1 MLVQMVAPEE
11 GASAFVKGS
20 SMSRTVY
27 IAATES
33 SSGKS
38 AIALGVMEMMVKKVG
53 HVGFFRP
60 IIAAE
65 RGGEEKDNDIAL
77 ITNHFHLDL
86 PYEEAFAFTSREADE
101 LIRAGKTSELI
112 DGILAR
118 YNAVAARFDFVVC
131 EGSDFEGETSSF
143 EVNINATIARNI
155 DAPVLLVIDGRRI
168 ASSKELTCLDFA
180 VQSFEEGDCKVLAA
194 ILNRFPDD
202 WTDALPDLLQHSR
215 HSDLPVFTIPQDPAL
230 AAPMMSEIAH
240 ALHSETFYRSD
251 LLNSLQ
257 ATSFSV
263 ADASPE
269 IFLSQLKDGALL
281 FISGDRFGNLL
292 GVMLKLNSAKPVNIA
307 GIVLTNGFKPSGAV
321 GTLLKEVKNM
331 VPVLTVSGDT
341 YEAISAVS
349 HLHSRIYPSATRKI
363 TTALALFESCVDTKK
378 LVDLLETARTGV
390 VTPKRFEFELIQRAQ
405 SPRQRIVLPEGEED
419 RILYAAEQVV
429 LRGIADI
436 VLLGNKQKILGK
448 ISHLGLNLPEVE
460 ILKPRKSKHF
470 REFVETYHELRRK
483 KGITADM
490 AETLM
495 ADTSYFA
502 TMMVYKGLADGM
514 VSGSVNTTAHTVRP
528 ALQFIRTKPGFSIVS
543 SVFLMCLKDRVLVY
557 GDCAINPNPTAQQ
570 LAEIAVTSAQTA
582 KTFGVEP
589 RVAMLSYSTGA
600 SGGGADV
607 ERVREATEIA
617 RQMAPDLPIVG
628 PIQYDAAIDAGVAR
642 TKIPQSQVAGH
653 ATVFIFPDLNTGNNT
668 YKAVQRSAG
677 AVAIGPVIQGL
688 QKPVNDLSRGCTVT
702 DIVNTVAITA
712 IQAQAGK

>member
-1 MLVQMVAPEE
+1 MGISFL
-11 GASAFVKGS
+11 KGL
-20 SMSRTVY
+20 SMSRNVY

-60 IIAAE
+60 IIAADRDASE
-65 RGGEEKDNDIAL
+65 PDNDIAL
-77 ITNHFHLDL
+77 IINHFHLDL
-86 PYEEAFAFTSREADE
+86 SYEQAYAFTNREAAD

-112 DGILAR
+112 DGILKR
-118 YNAVAARFDFVVC
+118 YAEVAARFDFVVC
-131 EGSDFEGETSSF
+131 EGSDFEGDTSAF
-143 EVNINATIARNI
+143 EFNINATIARNI
-155 DAPVLLVIDGRRI
+155 DAPVLLVVDGRRI
-168 ASSKELTCLDFA
+168 AAKGKLDCLDFA
-180 VQSFEEGDCKVLAA
+180 VQSFQEDDCNVLAA
-194 ILNRFPDD
+194 ILNRVPLDRID
-202 WTDALPDLLQHSR
+202 QIPSLLENSR
-215 HSDLPVFTIPQDPAL
+215 HSELPVFALPQDSGL
-230 AAPMMSEIAH
+230 AAPMMSEVAH
-240 ALHSETFYRSD
+240 ALGSETFYRSD
-251 LLNSLQ
+251 LLDSLQ

-269 IFLSQLKDGALL
+269 IFLSQLRDGALL

-307 GIVLTNGFKPSGAV
+307 GIVLTNGFKPAGAV

-331 VPVLTVSGDT
+331 VPVLCVPGNT
-341 YEAISAVS
+341 YEAVNTVS
-349 HLHSRIYPSATRKI
+349 RIHARIYPGASRKI
-363 TTALALFESCVDTKK
+363 TTALALFDSRVDTKQ
-378 LVDLLETARTGV
+378 LVGLLATARTGV
-390 VTPKRFEFELIQRAQ
+390 ITPKRFEFGLIQRAQ
-405 SPRQRIVLPEGEED
+405 KPRQRIVLPEGEED

-436 VLLGNKQKILGK
+436 TLLGSRQKIKSK
-448 ISHLGLNLPEVE
+448 ISHLGLNLPGVE
-460 ILKPRKSKHF
+460 IIKPRQSKHF
-470 REFVETYHELRRK
+470 KDFVNTYYDLRK
-483 KGITADM
+483 NKGITLDM
-490 AETLM
+490 AETM
-495 ADTSYFA
+495 MSDVSYFG

-528 ALQFIRTKPGFSIVS
+528 SLQFIRTKPEFSIVS

-570 LAEIAVTSAQTA
+570 LAEIAVTSAETA

-589 RVAMLSYSTGA
+589 RVAMLSYSTGG

-607 ERVREATEIA
+607 ERVREATALA
-617 RQMAPDLPIVG
+617 REMAPDLPIEG

-642 TKIPQSQVAGH
+642 TKMPQSQVAGH

-688 QKPVNDLSRGCTVT
+688 RKPVNDLSRGCTVT

-712 IQAQAGK
+712 IQAQADK

>member
-1 MLVQMVAPEE
+1 
-11 GASAFVKGS
+11 
-20 SMSRTVY
+20 MSRNVY
-27 IAATES
+27 IAATEA

-38 AIALGVMEMMVKKVG
+38 AIALGIMEMMVKKVG

-60 IIAAE
+60 IIAADRDAPE
-65 RGGEEKDNDIAL
+65 QDNDIAL

-86 PYEEAFAFTSREADE
+86 PYEQAYAFTNREAAD
-101 LIRAGKTSELI
+101 LIRADKISELI
-112 DGILAR
+112 DGILKGYAE
-118 YNAVAARFDFVVC
+118 VAARYDFVVC
-131 EGSDFEGETSSF
+131 EGSDFEGDTSAF
-143 EVNINATIARNI
+143 EININATIARNI
-155 DAPVLLVIDGRRI
+155 DAPVLLVVDGRRLGP
-168 ASSKELTCLDFA
+168 KGKLDCLDFA
-180 VQSFEEGDCKVLAA
+180 VQSFVEDDCNVLAA
-194 ILNRFPDD
+194 ILNRVPQNRIDQ
-202 WTDALPDLLQHSR
+202 LPSLLENSR
-215 HSDLPVFTIPQDPAL
+215 HSDLPVFGLPQDPAL
-230 AAPMMSEIAH
+230 AAPMMSEVAQT
-240 ALHSETFYRSD
+240 LGSETFYRSD

-331 VPVLTVSGDT
+331 VPVLCVPGDT
-341 YEAISAVS
+341 YEAVNAVS
-349 HLHSRIYPSATRKI
+349 RIHSRIYPGATRKI
-363 TTALALFESCVDTKK
+363 TTALALFEFCVDTKQ
-378 LVDLLETARTGV
+378 LGSRLATARTGV
-390 VTPKRFEFELIQRAQ
+390 MTPKRFEFGLIQRAQ
-405 SPRQRIVLPEGEED
+405 NPRQRIVLPEGEED
-419 RILYAAEQVV
+419 RILYAAEQI
-429 LRGIADI
+429 LARGIADI
-436 VLLGNKQKILGK
+436 TLLGNKQKICGK
-448 ISHLGLNLPEVE
+448 ISHLGLNLPDVE
-460 ILKPRKSKHF
+460 IIQPNKSANF
-470 REFVETYHELRRK
+470 RDFVDTYYELRK
-483 KGITADM
+483 EKGITPDM

-495 ADTSYFA
+495 ADTAYFG

-514 VSGSVNTTAHTVRP
+514 VSGSVHTTAHTVRP

-600 SGGGADV
+600 SGGGEDV
-607 ERVREATEIA
+607 ERVREATKIA
-617 RQMAPDLPIVG
+617 RKLAPDLPIEG

-688 QKPVNDLSRGCTVT
+688 KKPVNDLSRGCTIT

-712 IQAQAGK
+712 IQAQADK